1 MYNLGLGKNE
11 LSLII
16 LGMEA
21 LMEQLKDDG
30 IRDVLDWKENSTRY
44 YECWDV
50 ANKTRALLSQK

>member
-50 ANKTRALLSQK
+50 ANKARALLSQK